1 MFYFHVI
8 TVAFVL
14 ASGEAWKQQ
23 RTFALTS
30 LRSFGVG
37 KRSFEESISEE
48 STYLAKEIAKLTE
61 KSFDPRHHFTNAT
74 SNVICSVVFGKR
86 FQYSDPS
93 FTHLLDLLEENVQLT
108 GSSGL
113 VLFFPLAKYLQR
125 TTYVNLK
132 NNISHIL
139 KFINGIVAKHEAVRD
154 PAHPNDFIDVYLNEI
169 ETNQKLGSDGYV
181 NSKHLPFTVFGLFG
195 AGTETTSTTL
205 RWAVQYMMIHPEVQD
220 RVQKEINSVV
230 GRNRLPRLA
239 DKDHLPYTAA
249 TLLEIQRI
257 VTVAP
262 LGLAHSCAEE
272 TTLEGYTIPKGS
284 VVVANLWAVHHDQ
297 DIWED
302 PEEFRPERFLDGNGC
317 LQEREELIPFST
329 GSY

>member
-1 MFYFHVI
+1 M
-8 TVAFVL
+8 
-14 ASGEAWKQQ
+14 
-23 RTFALTS
+23 
-30 LRSFGVG
+30 
-37 KRSFEESISEE
+37 
-48 STYLAKEIAKLTE
+48 AKEIAQLAD

-86 FQYSDPS
+86 FHYSDPS
-93 FTHLLDLLEENVQLT
+93 FAHLLDILNENVQLT
-108 GSSGL
+108 GASGL
-113 VLFFPLAKYLQR
+113 VLFFLLAKYLQR

-132 NNISHIL
+132 NNITKTI
-139 KFINGIVAKHEAVRD
+139 KFINGIVNKHKAVRD
-154 PAHPNDFIDVYLNEI
+154 PDNPTDYIDVYLNEI
-169 ETNQKLGSDGYV
+169 ETRQKLGSDAYV

-205 RWAVQYMMIHPEVQD
+205 RWAVQYMMTHPEIQD
-220 RVQKEINSVV
+220 RVQKEIDSVV

-239 DKDHLPYTAA
+239 DKNDLPYTAA

-262 LGLAHSCAEE
+262 LGMAHFCGEE
-272 TTLEGYTIPKGS
+272 TTLEGYTIPPGS
-284 VVVANLWAVHHDQ
+284 VVVANLWAVHHDP
-297 DIWED
+297 DIWDD
-302 PEEFRPERFLDGNGC
+302 PHEFNPERFLDEDGC

>member
-1 MFYFHVI
+1 MYNYIFNVEF
-8 TVAFVL
+8 TV

-23 RTFALTS
+23 RTFTLTT

-48 STYLAKEIAKLTE
+48 STYLMKEIAKLTD
-61 KSFDPRHHFTNAT
+61 KSFDPRYHFTNAT

-86 FQYSDPS
+86 YQYSDPD
-93 FTHLLDLLEENVQLT
+93 FTHLLDILDENVQLLGASALT
-108 GSSGL
+108 
-113 VLFFPLAKYLQR
+113 LFSPLAKYIQQ
-125 TTYVNLK
+125 TTYTNLK
-132 NNISHIL
+132 TNL
-139 KFINGIVAKHEAVRD
+139 TKLFKFTSDIVNQHKVVCD
-154 PAHPNDFIDVYLNEI
+154 PDSLNDYIDVYLNEI
-169 ETNQKLGSDGYV
+169 DTHRKLGSNAYLNG
-181 NSKHLPFTVFGLFG
+181 KHLNFTLIALFG

-205 RWAVQYMMIHPEVQD
+205 RWAVKYMMANPDIQD
-220 RVQKEINSVV
+220 RVQKEIDSVV

-239 DKDHLPYTAA
+239 DKDDLPYTAA

-262 LGLAHSCAEE
+262 LGLAHSCDEE

-284 VVVANLWAVHHDQ
+284 IVLPNLWAIHHDPN
-297 DIWED
+297 IWEEPD
-302 PEEFRPERFLDGNGC
+302 KFKPERFLDANGC

-329 GSY
+329 GTA